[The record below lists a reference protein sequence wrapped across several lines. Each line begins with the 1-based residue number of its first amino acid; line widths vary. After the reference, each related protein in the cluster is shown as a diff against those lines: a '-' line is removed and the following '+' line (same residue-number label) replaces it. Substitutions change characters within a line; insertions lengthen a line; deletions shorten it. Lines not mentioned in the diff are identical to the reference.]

1 MEPSLLNQ
9 PFLLVR
15 ARRTMVVA
23 AADATQ
29 KKNES
34 SSPKTATTT
43 KKSKKGKKKRRR
55 VSKHIVNSGSKTTL
69 ATTVAAAIP
78 ASQQQQNETRGG
90 GSPPTSAGEDGGGD
104 VLSSRP
110 PVAASSAKKRS
121 KDKHVKD
128 PKEAMAYLEQWKV
141 ARGEWKFNKNTQSWL
156 IRHMYDA
163 ALVPKHTFQVL
174 LEYLHD
180 CHDDGKKRLC
190 LDATQRAVR
199 YQRHVEGGASDNATS
214 KNHDDRQK
222 DETYRKMDEH
232 DKRKEYKRAR
242 KLLDAIH
249 QPVSSSS

>member
-1 MEPSLLNQ
+1 
-9 PFLLVR
+9 
-15 ARRTMVVA
+15 MVVA
-23 AADATQ
+23 AADATK

-34 SSPKTATTT
+34 SSQKTVTTT

-55 VSKHIVNSGSKTTL
+55 VSKHIFNSGSKTTL
-69 ATTVAAAIP
+69 AAVAAATG

-180 CHDDGKKRLC
+180 CHDDAKKRLC

-199 YQRHVEGGASDNATS
+199 YQRHVEGASDNVTS
-214 KNHDDRQK
+214 KNHDDQQK
-222 DETYRKMDEH
+222 DETFQNMDEH

-249 QPVSSSS
+249 QPASLSSS